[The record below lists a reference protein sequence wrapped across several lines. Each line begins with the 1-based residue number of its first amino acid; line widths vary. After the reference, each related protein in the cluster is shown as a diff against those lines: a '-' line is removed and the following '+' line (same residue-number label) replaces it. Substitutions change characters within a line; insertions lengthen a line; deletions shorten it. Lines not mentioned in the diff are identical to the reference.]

1 MTSTRRLA
9 AANSL
14 AVAAAGAVLALL
26 AAGCSSA
33 SGAGGGSA
41 GAGDREQGGAAADS
55 TGYVGGDGSVTVVPE
70 AERAAAPTLQGPR
83 LGGGEVSLAELR
95 GNVVVVN
102 VWGSWCPPCRAE
114 APTLQRVAADL
125 RPQGVRFL
133 GINVRD
139 NDDSALAFEREYDIS
154 YPSLVDRDNRA
165 LLSFR
170 DTLPPTAIPSTLVV
184 DRQGRVA
191 ARALGPVT
199 EERLRGMIDAVL
211 AGEP

>member
-1 MTSTRRLA
+1 MTSGRRA
-9 AANSL
+9 HGAHPL
-14 AVAAAGAVLALL
+14 AVAAGALLVLL

-33 SGAGGGSA
+33 AGVGGAT
-41 GAGDREQGGAAADS
+41 GAGDRQQGGASAEG
-55 TGYVGGDGSVTVVPE
+55 TGYVGGDGSVTVVPA

-95 GNVVVVN
+95 GKVVVLN

-114 APTLQRVAADL
+114 APTLQRVAADM

-139 NDDSALAFEREYDIS
+139 NDDAALAFEREYDIS
-154 YPSLVDRDNRA
+154 YPSLVDRDNSA
-165 LLSFR
+165 LLRFR
-170 DTLPPTAIPSTLVV
+170 DTLPPTAIPSTLVI

-199 EERLRGMIDAVL
+199 EQRLRGMVDAVL